1 MQKQQKKGASTEE
14 LYIKTKYFKPQANNC
29 GKGIQI
35 KKSNAWNEPGR
46 RVKQMKISQTPFS

>member
-14 LYIKTKYFKPQANNC
+14 LYIKPKYFKPQANNC
-29 GKGIQI
+29 GKSIQTQ
-35 KKSNAWNEPGR
+35 KPNAWNEPGR